1 MYWGGSGLSLTTQVR
16 FRLFPSSRKML
27 GPPRISVIG
36 SVKRLLITVPGQ
48 MSKSSKQRS
57 ISIKTTWS
65 WCVIETDHSYS
76 CTMLT
81 SLTGNIKEHVVT
93 HWWRGA
99 NLTLVQ
105 AAILGL
111 KIGFRKKIYFIEKY
125 IASIWSK
132 KGFFLLLVQKKM
144 WRCQCFDGL
153 EQESLY
159 SFLLDT
165 HQENNL
171 NIAP

>member
-36 SVKRLLITVPGQ
+36 SVKGLLITVPGQ
-48 MSKSSKQRS
+48 MIKSSKQRS
-57 ISIKTTWS
+57 ISIKTTWC
-65 WCVIETDHSYS
+65 WCVIEADHS

-93 HWWRGA
+93 HGGSGA
-99 NLTLVQ
+99 DLALVQ
-105 AAILGL
+105 AAILCL
-111 KIGFRKKIYFIEKY
+111 KKGFRKKSDFIEKY

-132 KGFFLLLVQKKM
+132 KGFFLLLVQKKV

-165 HQENNL
+165 YHEKNL
-171 NIAP
+171 NIAQ